1 MTIYRR
7 TRTSFI
13 AGLVVAIRDQLRAA
27 AKRRH
32 QRLALNDLLAMDAA
46 RLDDLGLNHYDIVDA
61 IEAQR
66 TIDLEARRE
75 ANATRKLALTADY
88 PG

>member
-13 AGLVVAIRDQLRAA
+13 AGFVVAIRDQLRAA
-27 AKRRH
+27 ARRRH

-46 RLDDLGLNHYDIVDA
+46 RLYDLGLNRHDIIDA
-61 IEAQR
+61 IESQR
-66 TIDLEARRE
+66 TADLEARRE
-75 ANATRKLALTADY
+75 INVTRKLALGTR
-88 PG
+88 